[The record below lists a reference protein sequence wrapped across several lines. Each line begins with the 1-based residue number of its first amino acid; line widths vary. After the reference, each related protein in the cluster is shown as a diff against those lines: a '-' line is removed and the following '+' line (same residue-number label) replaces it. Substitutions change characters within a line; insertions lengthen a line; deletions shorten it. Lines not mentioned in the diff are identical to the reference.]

1 MSTHIGAKKEDI
13 SNLVLIC
20 GDPLRSKYIAEHYLE
35 NYKLVNEVRGMYG
48 YTGYYNG
55 KRISVMSHG
64 MGIPS
69 AGIYTYELFNEYDVD
84 VMIRLGTAGSYTGE
98 LEVSDLLLVTESYS
112 DTVYDDNL
120 EGSNIDTI
128 SSDEELNNHMEDIAK
143 KMGILLKKGKVY
155 SSDNFYTKDDI
166 SEKMKTEHGC
176 MAVEMESYV
185 VFLTAKHFN
194 KKSACVLTISDS
206 FVSGKQ
212 LTSEEREKKLY
223 DMIKI
228 GLESLSTM

>member
-1 MSTHIGAKKEDI
+1 MSTHIGANKEDI

-20 GDPLRSKYIAEHYLE
+20 GDPLRSKYIAENYLDD
-35 NYKLVNEVRGMYG
+35 YKLVNEVRGMYG
-48 YTGYYNG
+48 YTGFYKG

-84 VMIRLGTAGSYTGE
+84 VMIRLGTAGSYTNE

-120 EGSNIDTI
+120 EGQNIDTI
-128 SSDEELNNHMEDIAK
+128 SSNKDLNNIIEETSK

-155 SSDNFYTKDDI
+155 SSDNFYTKEDI
-166 SEKMKTEHGC
+166 FEEMKTKHRC

-206 FVSGKQ
+206 FVSKKQ
-212 LTSEEREKKLY
+212 LTSEEREKKLD
-223 DMIKI
+223 DMIRI
-228 GLESLSTM
+228 GLESLSSL